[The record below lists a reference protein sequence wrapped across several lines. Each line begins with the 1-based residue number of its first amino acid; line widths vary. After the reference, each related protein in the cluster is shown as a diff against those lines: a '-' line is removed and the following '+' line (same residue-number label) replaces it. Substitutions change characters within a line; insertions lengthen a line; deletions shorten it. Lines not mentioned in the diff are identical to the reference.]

1 MTEQGDRQHWF
12 SDHIALSILAVVSGV
27 LGLLFVFTQLQYI
40 LLAIVLA
47 YVLTP
52 TQRKLERYTS
62 SDVAALILILLSVFA
77 LFIPVAYLL
86 ILAIQ
91 QGLELLTA
99 FQEEGISL
107 DIVPDRI
114 EILDYVIDFDLL
126 YATYQEPIA
135 TVVQRLA
142 TGAVTVIGGL
152 PGLLIGLTVTA
163 FVLFA
168 LLRDGEQ
175 FLTWL
180 QSILPLSDR
189 VERELFE
196 ELDALM
202 WASVIG
208 NVVVAGIQAVLLG
221 VGLALVGVPG
231 VVFLTVATFVLTLLP
246 LVGAFGVWLPVSGY
260 LLAIGRPT
268 VAVLFFVY
276 GSLIS
281 VSDLY
286 LRPAII
292 NRSGA
297 INVAII
303 VVGIFG
309 GIVLFGAIGLF
320 VGPVILGGSKVVLDL
335 FAQERADSTVGR

>member
-1 MTEQGDRQHWF
+1 M
-12 SDHIALSILAVVSGV
+12 SGV

-47 YVLTP
+47 YVLAP
-52 TQRKLERYTS
+52 AQRTLERHTS
-62 SDVAALILILLSVFA
+62 SATAALILISLSVVV
-77 LFIPVAYLL
+77 LFIPIAYLL
-86 ILAIQ
+86 TVAIQ
-91 QGLELLTA
+91 QGLGLLTA
-99 FQEEGISL
+99 LQEGGLSP
-107 DIVPDRI
+107 DIVQDQLEAI
-114 EILDYVIDFDLL
+114 GYVIDFDLL

-135 TVVQRLA
+135 SGLQRLA
-142 TGAVTVIGGL
+142 TGAVTVVGGL
-152 PGLLIGLTVTA
+152 PGVLIGLTVTL

-175 FLTWL
+175 FVTWL
-180 QSILPLSDR
+180 KSIVPLSDR
-189 VERELFE
+189 VERELIR
-196 ELDALM
+196 ELDVLM

-208 NVVVAGIQAVLLG
+208 NVAVAGVQAVLLG
-221 VGLALVGVPG
+221 IGLALVGMPG

-260 LLAIGRPT
+260 LFAIGRPT
-268 VAVLFFVY
+268 TAILFIAY
-276 GSLIS
+276 GSVVS
-281 VSDLY
+281 SSDLY

-297 INVAII
+297 INVATI

-335 FAQERADSTVGR
+335 FVQERADSTVG

>member
-1 MTEQGDRQHWF
+1 M
-12 SDHIALSILAVVSGV
+12 A
-27 LGLLFVFTQLQYI
+27 QLC
-40 LLAIVLA
+40 
-47 YVLTP
+47 TH
-52 TQRKLERYTS
+52 
-62 SDVAALILILLSVFA
+62 
-77 LFIPVAYLL
+77 
-86 ILAIQ
+86 
-91 QGLELLTA
+91 
-99 FQEEGISL
+99 SL
-107 DIVPDRI
+107 DIVQARLETI
-114 EILDYVIDFDLL
+114 GYVIDFDLL

-135 TVVQRLA
+135 SGLQRLA

-152 PGLLIGLTVTA
+152 PGVLIGLTVTV

-175 FLTWL
+175 FVTWL
-180 QSILPLSDR
+180 QSIVPLSDR
-189 VERELFE
+189 VERELLRD
-196 ELDALM
+196 LDALM

-208 NVVVAGIQAVLLG
+208 NVAVAAVQAVLLG
-221 VGLALVGVPG
+221 IGLALVGLPG

-260 LLAIGRPT
+260 LFAIGRPT
-268 VAVLFFVY
+268 TAVLFFAY
-276 GSLIS
+276 GSVVS

-292 NRSGA
+292 NRSGT
-297 INVAII
+297 INVAI

-320 VGPVILGGSKVVLDL
+320 VGPVILGGSKIVLDL

>member
-12 SDHIALSILAVVSGV
+12 SDHVVLSILAVVCGV

-52 TQRKLERYTS
+52 AQRTLERYTS
-62 SDVAALILILLSVFA
+62 SVTAALTLISLSVFV

-86 ILAIQ
+86 TVAIQ
-91 QGLELLTA
+91 QGLGLLTA
-99 FQEEGISL
+99 LQEGGLSL
-107 DIVPDRI
+107 DIVQDRI
-114 EILDYVIDFDLL
+114 ETMGYVIDFNLL

-135 TVVQRLA
+135 TGLQRLA
-142 TGAVTVIGGL
+142 TGAVTVISGL
-152 PGLLIGLTVTA
+152 PGVLIGLTVTV

-175 FLTWL
+175 FVTWL
-180 QSILPLSDR
+180 QSIVPLSDR
-189 VERELFE
+189 VERELLK

-208 NVVVAGIQAVLLG
+208 NVAVAGVQAVLLG
-221 VGLALVGVPG
+221 IGLTLIGMPG

-268 VAVLFFVY
+268 TAVLFFVY
-276 GSLIS
+276 GSLVS
-281 VSDLY
+281 ASDLY

-297 INVAII
+297 INVATI

-335 FAQERADSTVGR
+335 FAQERADSIVGR

>member
-1 MTEQGDRQHWF
+1 
-12 SDHIALSILAVVSGV
+12 LAVVSGV

-52 TQRKLERYTS
+52 AQRKLERYTS
-62 SDVAALILILLSVFA
+62 SVTAALTLISFSVFV

-86 ILAIQ
+86 TVAIQ
-91 QGLELLTA
+91 QGLGLLTA
-99 FQEEGISL
+99 LQEGELSL
-107 DIVPDRI
+107 DTIQDRI
-114 EILDYVIDFDLL
+114 ETIGYVIDLDLL
-126 YATYQEPIA
+126 YVTYQEPI
-135 TVVQRLA
+135 TTGLQRLA

-152 PGLLIGLTVTA
+152 PGVLIGLTVTV

-175 FLTWL
+175 FVTWL
-180 QSILPLSDR
+180 QSIAPLSDR
-189 VERELFE
+189 VERELLR

-208 NVVVAGIQAVLLG
+208 NVAVAAIQAILLG
-221 VGLALVGVPG
+221 IGLALLGVPG
-231 VVFLTVATFVLTLLP
+231 VVFLTVATFILTLLP
-246 LVGAFGVWLPVSGY
+246 LVGAFGVWVPVSLY
-260 LLAIGRPT
+260 LFAIGRPT
-268 VAVLFFVY
+268 AAVLLFVF
-276 GSLIS
+276 GSV
-281 VSDLY
+281 VSASDIY

-297 INVAII
+297 LNVAII

-309 GIVLFGAIGLF
+309 GIVLFGAMGLF
-320 VGPVILGGSKVVLDL
+320 VGPVVLGGSKVVLDL
-335 FAQERADSTVGR
+335 FAQERAKSFSP

>member
-1 MTEQGDRQHWF
+1 MTEQRDRQHWF
-12 SDHIALSILAVVSGV
+12 SDHAVLSILAVVSGV

-47 YVLTP
+47 YVLAP
-52 TQRKLERYTS
+52 TQRKLERYMS
-62 SDVAALILILLSVFA
+62 SVTAALTLISISVFVI
-77 LFIPVAYLL
+77 FIPVAYLL
-86 ILAIQ
+86 AVAIQ
-91 QGLELLTA
+91 QGLGLLTA
-99 FQEEGISL
+99 LQEGALSL
-107 DIVPDRI
+107 DIVQARLETI
-114 EILDYVIDFDLL
+114 GYVIDFGLL

-135 TVVQRLA
+135 TGLQRLA

-152 PGLLIGLTVTA
+152 PGVLIGLTVTV

-168 LLRDGEQ
+168 LLRDGTQ
-175 FLTWL
+175 FVTWL
-180 QSILPLSDR
+180 ESIVPLSDR
-189 VERELFE
+189 VERELLR

-208 NVVVAGIQAVLLG
+208 NVAVAGVQAVLLG
-221 VGLALVGVPG
+221 IGLALVGMPG

-268 VAVLFFVY
+268 TAVLLFVY

-297 INVAII
+297 VNVATI

>member
-12 SDHIALSILAVVSGV
+12 SDHVVLSILAVVSGV

-47 YVLTP
+47 YA
-52 TQRKLERYTS
+52 QRTLERHTS
-62 SDVAALILILLSVFA
+62 SATAALILISLSVVV
-77 LFIPVAYLL
+77 LFIPIAYLL
-86 ILAIQ
+86 TVAIQ
-91 QGLELLTA
+91 QGLGLLTA
-99 FQEEGISL
+99 LQEGGLSL
-107 DIVPDRI
+107 DIVQDQLEAI
-114 EILDYVIDFDLL
+114 GYVIDFDLL

-135 TVVQRLA
+135 TGLQRLA
-142 TGAVTVIGGL
+142 TGAVTVVGGL
-152 PGLLIGLTVTA
+152 PGVLIGLTVTL

-175 FLTWL
+175 FVTWL
-180 QSILPLSDR
+180 KSIVPLSDR
-189 VERELFE
+189 VERELIR
-196 ELDALM
+196 ELDVLM

-208 NVVVAGIQAVLLG
+208 NVAVAGVQAVLLG
-221 VGLALVGVPG
+221 IGLALVGMPG

-260 LLAIGRPT
+260 LFAIGRPT
-268 VAVLFFVY
+268 TAILFIAY
-276 GSLIS
+276 GSVVS
-281 VSDLY
+281 SSDLY
-286 LRPAII
+286 LRPTII

-297 INVAII
+297 INVATI

-335 FAQERADSTVGR
+335 FVQERADSTVG